1 MGIGLVNAEELLPCR
16 SAPPPDSTPFPTEG
30 EIMRNQNHRNGY
42 APAYYQGRPV
52 SFLIDALTPARRE
65 AAAPATSGT
74 AKCGSGLALGP
85 RADLTE
91 SATD

>member
-1 MGIGLVNAEELLPCR
+1 MQVR
-16 SAPPPDSTPFPTEG
+16 TTPRLNPVPTEG

-52 SFLIDALTPARRE
+52 SFLIDALAPARRP
-65 AAAPATSGT
+65 AALDATSGA

-91 SATD
+91 RATD